1 VKGEEEER
9 ETVKGKGKKKYKY
22 VDLIQLAQDKI
33 PLRVSV
39 DAAMKEGIR

>member
-33 PLRVSV
+33 QEWTRFIKRRGLS
-39 DAAMKEGIR
+39 